1 MRASTS
7 SGWSLAA
14 AGTAA
19 VLIAMATSACGSTG
33 SQGPAGDPGPPG
45 DAGDKGDP
53 GTGATGEA
61 GPIGPVGPAGET
73 GPAGEA
79 GAPGCDGPAASA
91 LGITS
96 KLTVTS
102 KPANTTHYVAGEK
115 IAFTVGFTDACGR
128 AVKIADLGTANLYMA
143 GPRGPLATKA
153 SVKLLDAVTDRV
165 ATDRQ
170 HHFIN
175 LKAPKFATTPAA
187 ATLATNADGSVSFTT
202 AAVSTEAAGTYVIG
216 VWAKTADEK
225 GQEFPLVDV
234 QIGTATA
241 EKYTTGVG
249 ADASCNDCH
258 KGTRSDGKSYMAHSV
273 PGFSPLGNWALD
285 SMAVANCKLCH
296 NWDGYSANPIITK
309 VHAVHRGAHLKNPG
323 VAHPEY
329 GIPADTTL
337 AAFTGVEFP
346 ALPGGEKN
354 CATCH
359 KDDAWKNAMSR
370 AACGSCH
377 DNVFFNNATNTGTGS
392 QLLNPP
398 APLGLPFIKCSA
410 TVPCGSGTVCNATSG
425 ACDKT
430 VACAGDVDCD
440 SAFGLPAGAT
450 CNTTT
455 KLCTAN
461 VVGLKPR
468 AKCTADSD
476 CSSFSFGT
484 KCDVT
489 ATSPTLGQ
497 CVLTTHPL
505 VKPDPATPDD
515 PSACTLCHNDGAA
528 PSSVTAHF
536 VPQRDLG
543 TGAKST
549 HGLAMTSVALYTT
562 TTTAATA
569 PAVFKAGDVMQI
581 DFKLGVSDASI
592 TDWSKELYKQ
602 TPYTYSVT
610 MVVSGP
616 TDAPNRMFANTGLA
630 VSPTTALSSTQIGR
644 VTCAASGACQAK
656 LDATKVALKN
666 LFDAQYGQPSGKKV
680 TAQSG
685 TYTVWF
691 YVYRQYNPFD
701 STARY
706 SEVATETLTFR
717 YDAADGAA
725 PAAAAPLRARQVV
738 TSAACNKCHGQ
749 VGFHGAGS
757 RRVAEDCA
765 GCHSL
770 GATDNGAAYSAV
782 KDSPIVGSGP
792 SFVSTNAT
800 GSTFTKGACA
810 TDADCQ
816 FPCVGFTS
824 PNACKSGGQQCL
836 TNTATSALQCAWV
849 TDPTPTS
856 TIRFPVFIHN
866 IHSAKLRG
874 NFLEQTNV
882 DPTQRNGFQMN
893 SNSWSETLLP
903 QDLRNC
909 TVCHGD
915 TATTCT
921 SDAACGYG
929 QSCQAGK
936 CANTSWLNPTKDVC
950 LSCHDSQGA
959 YAHVNLNV
967 YNDPV
972 RGTVEACETC
982 HGTDS
987 VLSVDKMHDPGGA
1000 TPALAKPFSLSV
1012 NLPWFTS
1019 VAARAEW
1026 IKAYDP
1032 ARAVRMTGAKAS
1044 ELSLVRNYG
1053 L

>member
-1 MRASTS
+1 
-7 SGWSLAA
+7 L
-14 AGTAA
+14 
-19 VLIAMATSACGSTG
+19 ATSACGSTG
-33 SQGPAGDPGPPG
+33 SQGPAGDPGPAG
-45 DAGDKGDP
+45 DAGEKGDP
-53 GTGATGEA
+53 GNTGPAGEA

-91 LGITS
+91 LGITP

-153 SVKLLDAVTDRV
+153 SVKLLDAVTDRA

-187 ATLATNADGSVSFTT
+187 ATLTTNADGSVSFTT

-258 KGTRSDGKSYMAHSV
+258 KGTRADGKSYMAHST

-296 NWDGYSANPIITK
+296 NWDGYSPNPIIRK
-309 VHAVHRGAHLKNPG
+309 VHAVHRGANQANPG

-329 GIPADTTL
+329 GIAADTTL

-346 ALPGGEKN
+346 AMPGGEKN
-354 CATCH
+354 CTTCH
-359 KDDAWKNAMSR
+359 KDDAWKNNLSR

-398 APLGLPFIKCSA
+398 APLGLPFMKCSA

-430 VACAGDVDCD
+430 VACAADADCD

-455 KLCTAN
+455 KVCTAN
-461 VVGLKPR
+461 VVGLKPH

-484 KCDVT
+484 KCDVS

-497 CVLTTHPL
+497 CVLSTHPL
-505 VKPDPATPDD
+505 IKPDATTPDD

-528 PSSVTAHF
+528 PSPATAHF

-549 HGLAMTSVALYTT
+549 HGLTISGAALYSS

-569 PAVFKAGDVMQI
+569 PPVYKAGDKLQV
-581 DFKLGVSDASI
+581 DFKLSVTDGSV

-602 TPYTYSVT
+602 TPYTYAIT
-610 MVVSGP
+610 MVVNGT
-616 TDAPNRMFANTGLA
+616 TDAPHRMFTNTGVA
-630 VSPTTALSSTQIGR
+630 VTGSKLTTSATQIG
-644 VTCAASGACQAK
+644 TASCDASGNCT
-656 LDATKVALKN
+656 ATLLPAYALKN
-666 LFDAQYGQPSGKKV
+666 TFDPQNAQPSSKTW

-691 YVYRQYNPFD
+691 YVYRTYNPFD
-701 STARY
+701 STQRY
-706 SEVATETLTFR
+706 SEVANQTFNFR
-717 YDAADGAA
+717 YDAGDGNA
-725 PAAAAPLRARQVV
+725 PAATDPIRRRQVV
-738 TSAACNKCHGQ
+738 TTESCNKCHGQ
-749 VGFHGAGS
+749 LGLHGSNS
-757 RRVAEDCA
+757 RRVAENCHVCHAEGA
-765 GCHSL
+765 GVAGSS
-770 GATDNGAAYSAV
+770 YSAV
-782 KDSPIVGSGP
+782 KDSPVVGMGP
-792 SFVSTNAT
+792 SFVNASAT
-800 GSTFTKGACA
+800 SATSGTCA

-816 FPCVGFTS
+816 YPCTGYDASSAT
-824 PNACKSGGQQCL
+824 CKSGGQQCL
-836 TNTATSALQCAWV
+836 ANPAKAGALQCAWV
-849 TDPTPTS
+849 TNPTPTA
-856 TIRFPVFIHN
+856 TIRFPVMIHD

-874 NFLEQTNV
+874 NYLEQTNV
-882 DPTQRNGFQMN
+882 IPAQRAGFSFGPN
-893 SNSWSETLLP
+893 TWSDSLLP

-909 TVCHGD
+909 TACHGD
-915 TATTCT
+915 TGTTCAN
-921 SDAACGYG
+921 DAACGYG
-929 QSCQAGK
+929 QSCQSGK
-936 CANTSWLNPTKDVC
+936 CANTSWLNPSKEVC
-950 LSCHDSQGA
+950 LTCHDSDAA

-987 VLSVDKMHDPGGA
+987 QFSVDKMHDPSGA
-1000 TPALAKPFSLSV
+1000 TPALAAPFSLRV
-1012 NLPWFTS
+1012 NLPSFTS
-1019 VAARAEW
+1019 LAARADW
-1026 IKAYDP
+1026 IRAYDP
-1032 ARAVRMTGAKAS
+1032 ARAVRMTGSKVS
-1044 ELSLVRNYG
+1044 DLSLVRSFG